1 MFIITHPKA
10 YAKLQ
15 AELDQATVSGPIIR
29 GSEAMALP
37 YLQACVNEGLRVFP
51 PVTGPLTKVVP
62 KGGDTLH
69 GQHIP
74 GGTNVIYAAWDF
86 YKSREI
92 FGQDADIFRPERWL
106 EATGDQLTEM
116 QRTID
121 LVFGYGRYRCLGR
134 PVALLEIHKVIAEVF
149 RRYDIVLID
158 PTNPWR
164 SYNRNGFFFQSDMWV
179 RISDRSHHG

>member
-134 PVALLEIHKVIAEVF
+134 PVALLEIHKVIAEACVF
-149 RRYDIVLID
+149 FTSPPFCFLFLFGVTFLLRELHTLRYIV
-158 PTNPWR
+158 
-164 SYNRNGFFFQSDMWV
+164 Y
-179 RISDRSHHG
+179 